1 MRQDEGMPELPEVE
15 AARRLLERTLK
26 GRRIKGAEC
35 APDEIVLMGGQPQA
49 VAERLEGAVVEGVGR
64 HGKTFW
70 LSLEGRGAVCGHL
83 GMSGSVARVD
93 GQATTAVNYKQNKG
107 GGIGPDGRP
116 KYLKLWLPVEGS
128 AAAMMDPRRLARIW
142 PADDPMSHP
151 KLLDLG
157 PDAYTALP
165 AKGQFLAAV
174 SRRRTPIKALLLNQS
189 FLAGIGNWIAD
200 EVLYQA
206 EIAPARLAASLSPA
220 EAERLRESIRDVLD
234 RACRVEADYTQFPET
249 WLFHSRWGG
258 SKGEEVHDGYRIIRE
273 TIGGRTTAWA
283 PDKQK

>member
-1 MRQDEGMPELPEVE
+1 MPELPEVE

-26 GRRIKGAEC
+26 GRRISGAEC
-35 APDEIVLMGGQPQA
+35 APDEIVLMGGPAQA

-70 LSLEGRGAVCGHL
+70 INLEGRGAVCGHL
-83 GMSGSVARVD
+83 GMSGSVARIE
-93 GQATTAVNYKQNKG
+93 GEATTAVNYKQNKG

-116 KYLKLWLPVEGS
+116 KYLKLWLPVEGM

-142 PADDPMSHP
+142 PADEPMKHP
-151 KLLDLG
+151 KLIGLG
-157 PDAYTALP
+157 PDAYTDLPNASEFQSAL
-165 AKGQFLAAV
+165 AK
-174 SRRRTPIKALLLNQS
+174 RRTPVKALLLNQT

-206 EIAPARLAASLSPA
+206 EIAPARHAATLSSV
-220 EAERLRESIRDVLD
+220 EAEQLRTAIQEVLD
-234 RACRVEADYTQFPET
+234 HACRVDADYTKFPES

-258 SKGEEVHDGYRIIRE
+258 SKGEEVHDGRRIIRE